1 MALPTVAFQ
10 GERGSFSEEAAYK
23 HLGLH
28 IRVQPCETFAAT
40 FQSVAGGKSRYCL
53 VPIENTLAGSV
64 YENYDLLLE
73 NRLHIVAEV
82 NLRIV
87 HNLVAFPG
95 TVLNDL
101 RQVYSH
107 PVALA
112 QCSRFFRS
120 HPKIEKIPYYD
131 TAGSVKMLSERR
143 TPGAA
148 AIASRVAA
156 RVYHGRILQAHLED
170 HPENFT
176 RFLLLS
182 RAPAASPQANK
193 VSIVFSTRN
202 VPGALHK
209 CLSVFALRD
218 IDLTKMESRP
228 LRGRPWEYFF
238 YLDFMGNIKEKS
250 CRNAISHLAEVT
262 NFLRVLGC
270 YPRARPSRPVRKSRP
285 AGAHLPAAA
294 GAVWAVGTESQT

>member
-1 MALPTVAFQ
+1 MVAFQ

-23 HLGLH
+23 LLGRR
-28 IRVQPCETFAAT
+28 IRILPCETFAAT
-40 FQSVAGGKSRYCL
+40 FQSVASGKAKACL

-64 YENYDLLLE
+64 YENFDLLLE
-73 NRLHIVAEV
+73 NHLHIIGEV

-87 HNLVAFPG
+87 HNLIAMPG
-95 TVLNDL
+95 TARADI

-112 QCSRFFRS
+112 QCSRFFSRYS
-120 HPKIEKIPYYD
+120 HLEKIPYYD
-131 TAGSVKMLSERR
+131 TAGAVKMLAERR
-143 TPGAA
+143 LRGAA
-148 AIASRVAA
+148 AIASRIAA
-156 RVYHGRILQAHLED
+156 EVYRGRILATHLED
-170 HPENFT
+170 HRENYT

-182 RAPAASPQANK
+182 RTAKVAPQAAK

-202 VPGALHK
+202 VPGALYK
-209 CLSVFALRD
+209 CLSVFALRE

-238 YLDFMGNIKEKS
+238 YLDFVGNTKEER
-250 CRNAISHLAEVT
+250 CRNALAHLGEVT

-270 YPRARPSRPVRKSRP
+270 YPSAKR
-285 AGAHLPAAA
+285 
-294 GAVWAVGTESQT
+294 

>member
-1 MALPTVAFQ
+1 MAAPLVAFQ

-23 HLGLH
+23 LLGRR
-28 IRVQPCETFAAT
+28 IRVLPCETFAAT
-40 FQSVAGGKSRYCL
+40 FESVTRGRAHSCL

-64 YENYDLLLE
+64 YENFDLLLA
-73 NRLHIVAEV
+73 NHLHIVGEA

-87 HNLVAFPG
+87 HNLIALPG
-95 TVLNDL
+95 TARQEVH
-101 RQVYSH
+101 QVYSH

-112 QCSRFFRS
+112 QCSRFFAKNRR
-120 HPKIEKIPYYD
+120 IERVPFYD
-131 TAGSVKMLSERR
+131 TAGAVKMLVERHPR
-143 TPGAA
+143 GAA
-148 AIASRVAA
+148 AIASRIAA
-156 RVYHGRILQAHLED
+156 EVYRAHILATHLED
-170 HPENFT
+170 HHENYT

-182 RAPAASPQANK
+182 KTPRVSPRASK

-202 VPGALHK
+202 VPGALFK

-238 YLDFMGNIKEKS
+238 YVDFIGNVKEKR
-250 CRNAISHLAEVT
+250 CQNALAHLAEVT

-270 YPRARPSRPVRKSRP
+270 YERAKR
-285 AGAHLPAAA
+285 
-294 GAVWAVGTESQT
+294 

>member
-1 MALPTVAFQ
+1 MAASLVAFQ

-23 HLGLH
+23 LLGRR
-28 IRVQPCETFAAT
+28 IRVLPCETFAAT
-40 FQSVAGGKSRYCL
+40 FASVTQGRANFCL
-53 VPIENTLAGSV
+53 LPIENTLAGSV
-64 YENYDLLLE
+64 YENFDLLLA
-73 NRLHIVAEV
+73 NHLHIVGEV

-87 HNLVAFPG
+87 HNLIALPATARREV
-95 TVLNDL
+95 

-112 QCSRFFRS
+112 QCSHFFTKNPRVERV
-120 HPKIEKIPYYD
+120 PFYD
-131 TAGSVKMLSERR
+131 TAGAVKMLTERHP
-143 TPGAA
+143 PGAA
-148 AIASRVAA
+148 VIASRIAA
-156 RVYHGRILQAHLED
+156 EVYHARILATHLED
-170 HPENFT
+170 HHENYT

-182 RAPAASPQANK
+182 KTARVSPRASK

-202 VPGALHK
+202 VPGALYK

-238 YLDFMGNIKEKS
+238 YLDFIGNVKEKR
-250 CRNAISHLAEVT
+250 CQNALTHLGEVT

-270 YPRARPSRPVRKSRP
+270 YERAKR
-285 AGAHLPAAA
+285 
-294 GAVWAVGTESQT
+294 

>member
-1 MALPTVAFQ
+1 V
-10 GERGSFSEEAAYK
+10 SEEAAYK
-23 HLGLH
+23 HCGSH
-28 IRVQPCETFAAT
+28 IRVRPCETFAAT
-40 FQSVAGGKSRYCL
+40 FQSVAGGKSKYCL

-73 NRLHIVAEV
+73 NELHIVAEV

-87 HNLVAFPG
+87 HNLIAFPG
-95 TVLNDL
+95 TALKDL

-112 QCSRFFRS
+112 QCSRFFKE
-120 HPKIEKIPYYD
+120 HPKIEKIPFYD

-143 TPGAA
+143 IPGAA

-156 RVYHGRILQAHLED
+156 RVYQGRVLQTHLED
-170 HPENFT
+170 HHENFT

-182 RAPAASPQANK
+182 RTAAVDPRANK

-209 CLSVFALRD
+209 CLSVFALRG

-228 LRGRPWEYFF
+228 LRGRPWEYLF
-238 YLDFMGNIKEKS
+238 YLDFMGNVKERT
-250 CRNAISHLAEVT
+250 CQNALSHLAEVT
-262 NFLRVLGC
+262 NFLRLLGC
-270 YPRARPSRPVRKSRP
+270 YPRAER
-285 AGAHLPAAA
+285 
-294 GAVWAVGTESQT
+294 